1 MQHKTAYIWGLI
13 GKFGPQGLYL
23 ITTMIL
29 ARYLTAEEFGMIGVL
44 SIIFI
49 VAQVLLDSG
58 LGGSLIKE
66 KEISILDCSS
76 ITCFNIFVSLLIYI
90 ILFFSAE
97 WIEELYKTQGLA
109 NVVKV
114 LSLVFPITALGI
126 VPKSLL
132 QRKIQFKTICW
143 NYMLAVTI
151 GCITS
156 IIVAIRG
163 GGVYAL
169 VAYQLV
175 TNLVNVIANFICS
188 KYRFSLKL
196 SFSSL
201 KRLLPFGIFTS
212 IISIIDTIYENIM
225 TALVGKFMNVQ
236 QAGYMYQAKRIEET
250 MSSSLA
256 GTIGVVT
263 FPILTKL
270 KDNLAEFNKE
280 ALSTM
285 KMIACL
291 AFPLL
296 FTVAVFADEIIVLL
310 FGKNWIE
317 SGFYLETL
325 TFAGIF
331 LILETLIRNYIKALC
346 EVKKLMYATVVKRVV
361 GIVIMIIALLIKP
374 EYIVYG
380 YILSALV
387 GFVINSL
394 LFDKLSHISIRSL
407 IASFI
412 YVLIVC
418 FLYYVLFKLLSF
430 TDINLW
436 VEILLS
442 IIILSLY
449 YFVIMPRLGL
459 NILSMLKLKK

>member
-1 MQHKTAYIWGLI
+1 MQNKTAYIWGLLSR
-13 GKFGPQGLYL
+13 FAPQAIYL
-23 ITTMIL
+23 GTTMML
-29 ARYLTAEEFGMIGVL
+29 ARFLTPDDFGQIGVL
-44 SIIFI
+44 SVIFV
-49 VAQVLLDSG
+49 VANVLLDAG
-58 LGGSLIKE
+58 LGGSLVKE
-66 KEISILDCSS
+66 KEITDVDCSS
-76 ITCFNIFVSLLIYI
+76 IFIFNIFVSLLIYI